1 MNSFNGRCSMGKM
14 ELFLKTMI
22 FSVVLMCVGAAT
34 GLFVG
39 FHYDFKPVISVV
51 VSMSIFSLYLG
62 YWIYSSERRAD
73 RNFAK
78 FRQMQAKHE
87 MTTLL
92 LNEALKDTNRELFDR
107 VATDAPDSALK
118 QQYQSL
124 KRMEQLWSTKI
135 EN

>member
-1 MNSFNGRCSMGKM
+1 MGKT

-92 LNEALKDTNRELFDR
+92 LNEAFKDTNRELFDR